1 MNRLL
6 ARFHQRYEGLKR
18 QRGVLDFADLELR
31 THALLA
37 GVRSECRPVFGER
50 SRVMID
56 EFQDTNELQCS
67 ILESLGSAGVL
78 MVGDERQS
86 IYRFRGADVEVFTR
100 RLDGV
105 VSPGTSR
112 DGRDDAC
119 RLHRL
124 DINYRSRA
132 EVLAFINHLFAQ
144 EDFFGPGFVA
154 LQCGA
159 AQRDDTSA
167 GAACGNPPEP
177 SAEGVTEHSV
187 VEVLAVERG
196 EGEGTSGPKPLI
208 QQAEAQASAWAV
220 ERLLRDEG
228 WEPRDLVI
236 LSPALTYAEL
246 YRDALRAR
254 NIPAYVVR
262 GKGYYSREEIAD
274 VRCLLQVLV
283 NPHDDLALVTVLR
296 SPLVGLS
303 DDALYLLGRSA
314 RREGAGS
321 LWQTVRQGHPA
332 GLPAEDRRLLDELVT
347 RLTSLRRRVGR
358 PGMGSLID
366 DAITDLGYD
375 VRVLASDEGLRRF
388 ANIRKLMRL
397 ADEFEALHGPNVAAF
412 VGVLAEMEDVSD
424 QEGSAATLAEE
435 ENVVRV
441 MTVHQAKGLEFPVV
455 LLTGLG
461 SDTLGGGHSSFV
473 VDNEGRAGVFLK
485 GSRRE
490 TYEEHDLCWGPA
502 VDIVDG

>member
-6 ARFHQRYEGLKR
+6 ARFHERYEGLKR

-86 IYRFRGADVEVFTR
+86 IYRFRGADVKVFTR

-105 VSPGTSR
+105 MSPGTTADER
-112 DGRDDAC
+112 EDAC
-119 RLHRL
+119 RLHTL

-144 EDFFGPGFVA
+144 EDFFGPDFVA

-314 RREGAGS
+314 RREGRA
-321 LWQTVRQGHPA
+321 LC
-332 GLPAEDRRLLDELVT
+332 
-347 RLTSLRRRVGR
+347 GR
-358 PGMGSLID
+358 PCGRGIPPGSPQ
-366 DAITDLGYD
+366 
-375 VRVLASDEGLRRF
+375 
-388 ANIRKLMRL
+388 K
-397 ADEFEALHGPNVAAF
+397 
-412 VGVLAEMEDVSD
+412 
-424 QEGSAATLAEE
+424 
-435 ENVVRV
+435 
-441 MTVHQAKGLEFPVV
+441 
-455 LLTGLG
+455 TGAC
-461 SDTLGGGHSSFV
+461 ST
-473 VDNEGRAGVFLK
+473 N
-485 GSRRE
+485 
-490 TYEEHDLCWGPA
+490 W
-502 VDIVDG
+502 